1 MSRNFNTC
9 NDLWLFQR
17 YCTWAPRGDR
27 DNAPPGNRPPG
38 SSRVGTG
45 RPARSGI
52 EGEAQGRGIG
62 RCPVPRAR
70 TDAGDGP
77 GGRPPRTGP
86 RTLPTAPGIRRAPAR
101 TRTGR
106 WPTPTPGP
114 SSNRRGSGNDGAE
127 ASSSVRDTRGSP
139 IPGARRPGIVP
150 SSSRVD
156 STGPG
161 RTRPDHLGPFETGP
175 GPAGNRHLRVAIPIE
190 TINNYI
196 YNHHGVS
203 LRRAAATMGTL
214 PRSESIIG
222 LTFPLYKGNRV

>member
-1 MSRNFNTC
+1 MAFSTV
-9 NDLWLFQR
+9 LHL
-17 YCTWAPRGDR
+17 
-27 DNAPPGNRPPG
+27 G
-38 SSRVGTG
+38 STG
-45 RPARSGI
+45 RPRRRASGQPTAGILTRRDRTARPVGDRRGSAGSGN
-52 EGEAQGRGIG
+52 RTM
-62 RCPVPRAR
+62 PRPR

-175 GPAGNRHLRVAIPIE
+175 GPAGNRHLRAAIPIE